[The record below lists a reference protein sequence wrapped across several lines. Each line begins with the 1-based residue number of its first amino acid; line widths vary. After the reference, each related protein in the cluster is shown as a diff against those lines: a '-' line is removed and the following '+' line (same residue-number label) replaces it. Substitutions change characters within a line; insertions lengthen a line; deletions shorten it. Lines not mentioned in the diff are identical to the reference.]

1 MLQIDLKRFNFLL
14 LNIGKNIMT
23 KKYLIFGA
31 TGSVGSNLAEQLK
44 KSNHDVHLVGR
55 NETEIKKISEKLDC
69 TFTVVDVL
77 EEKFIEKVKNDI
89 NEVKGIA
96 YCVGSIDLKPIRMIN
111 EQDLNKCMKLNL
123 YSAIEAIKGYQEN
136 LKKNKGSI
144 VLFSTVAAQ
153 RGFTN
158 HTIIASA
165 KAAVE
170 GLTVSLAAEFAPN
183 IRVNCIAPSLSKSKI
198 AEPMLKNVAVAE
210 GIAKAHP
217 LKRLGEGKD
226 SAALAKF
233 LITEE
238 SSWVTGQIIAV
249 DGGRSRLS

>member
-1 MLQIDLKRFNFLL
+1 MSE
-14 LNIGKNIMT
+14 
-23 KKYLIFGA
+23 KYLIFGA
-31 TGSVGSNLAEQLK
+31 TGSVGSSLAEQLK
-44 KSNHDVHLVGR
+44 NSGNDIHLVAR
-55 NETEIKKISEKLDC
+55 NESEVKIIAEKLGC
-69 TFTVVDVL
+69 SYTIADVL
-77 EEKFIEKVKNDI
+77 EDGFIEKVKSDINDI
-89 NEVKGIA
+89 KGIS
-96 YCVGSIDLKPIRMIN
+96 YCVGSIDLKPLRMVT
-111 EQDLNKCMKLNL
+111 EADMNKCMKLNL
-123 YSAIEAIKGYQEN
+123 YSAIEAIKGFQES
-136 LKKNKGSI
+136 LKKNRGSV

-170 GLTVSLAAEFAPN
+170 GLTVTLAAEFAPN

-198 AEPMLKNVAVAE
+198 AEPMLKNPAIAE

-238 SSWVTGQIIAV
+238 SSWVTGQVIAV
-249 DGGRSRLS
+249 DGGRSKLS

>member
-1 MLQIDLKRFNFLL
+1 MSE
-14 LNIGKNIMT
+14 
-23 KKYLIFGA
+23 KYLIFGA
-31 TGSVGSNLAEQLK
+31 TGSVGSSLAEQLK
-44 KSNHDVHLVGR
+44 NSGNDIHLVAR
-55 NETEIKKISEKLDC
+55 NENEVKAIAEKLGC
-69 TFTVVDVL
+69 SYSVADVL
-77 EEKFIEKVKNDI
+77 EDGFIEKVKSDINDI
-89 NEVKGIA
+89 KGIA
-96 YCVGSIDLKPIRMIN
+96 YCVGSIDLKPLRMVT
-111 EQDLNKCMKLNL
+111 ETDMNKCMKLNL
-123 YSAIEAIKGYQEN
+123 YSAIEVIKGFQES
-136 LKKNKGSI
+136 LKKNKGSV

-170 GLTVSLAAEFAPN
+170 GLTVTLAAEFAPN

-198 AEPMLKNVAVAE
+198 AEPMLKNPAIAE

-233 LITEE
+233 LITED
-238 SSWVTGQIIAV
+238 SSWVTGQVIAV
-249 DGGRSRLS
+249 DGGRSKLS

>member
-1 MLQIDLKRFNFLL
+1 MSE
-14 LNIGKNIMT
+14 
-23 KKYLIFGA
+23 KYLIFGA
-31 TGSVGSNLAEQLK
+31 TGSVGSSLAEQLK
-44 KSNHDVHLVGR
+44 NSDYDIHLVAR
-55 NETEIKKISEKLDC
+55 NENDVRTISEKIGC
-69 TFTVVDVL
+69 TYTVADVL
-77 EEKFIEKVKNDI
+77 EDGFIEKIKTDI
-89 NEVKGIA
+89 AEIQGIA
-96 YCVGSIDLKPIRMIN
+96 YCVGSIDLKPLRMVT
-111 EQDLNKCMKLNL
+111 EQDLNRCMKLNL
-123 YSAIEAIKGYQEN
+123 YSAIEAIKGYQES

-170 GLTVSLAAEFAPN
+170 GLTVTLAAEFAPN

-198 AEPMLKNVAVAE
+198 AEPMLKNSAIAE

-233 LITEE
+233 LITNE
-238 SSWVTGQIIAV
+238 SSWITGQIIAV
-249 DGGRSRLS
+249 DGGRSKLS

>member
-1 MLQIDLKRFNFLL
+1 MSE
-14 LNIGKNIMT
+14 
-23 KKYLIFGA
+23 KYLIFGA
-31 TGSVGSNLAEQLK
+31 TGSVGSSLAEQLK
-44 KSNHDVHLVGR
+44 NSDHDIHLVAR
-55 NETEIKKISEKLDC
+55 NENDVKAISEKLGC
-69 TFTVVDVL
+69 TYTVADVL
-77 EEKFIEKVKNDI
+77 EDGFIEKIKTDI
-89 NEVKGIA
+89 ADIKGIA
-96 YCVGSIDLKPIRMIN
+96 YCVGSIDLKPLRMVT

-123 YSAIEAIKGYQEN
+123 YSAIEIIKGYQES

-170 GLTVSLAAEFAPN
+170 GLTVTLAAEFAPN

-198 AEPMLKNVAVAE
+198 AEPMLKNPVIAE

-233 LITEE
+233 LITNE
-238 SSWVTGQIIAV
+238 SSWITGQIIAV
-249 DGGRSRLS
+249 DGGRSKLS

>member
-1 MLQIDLKRFNFLL
+1 MSE
-14 LNIGKNIMT
+14 
-23 KKYLIFGA
+23 KYLIFGA
-31 TGSVGSNLAEQLK
+31 TGSVGSSLAEQLK
-44 KSNHDVHLVGR
+44 NSGNDIHLVAR
-55 NETEIKKISEKLDC
+55 NEGEVKVIADKLGC
-69 TFTVVDVL
+69 SYTVADVL
-77 EEKFIEKVKNDI
+77 EDGFIEKVKSDI
-89 NEVKGIA
+89 NEIKGIA
-96 YCVGSIDLKPIRMIN
+96 YCVGSIDLKPLRMVT
-111 EQDLNKCMKLNL
+111 EADMNKCMKLNL
-123 YSAIEAIKGYQEN
+123 YSAIEAIKGYQES
-136 LKKNKGSI
+136 LKKNKGSVI
-144 VLFSTVAAQ
+144 LFSTVAAQ

-170 GLTVSLAAEFAPN
+170 GLTVTLAAEFAPN

-198 AEPMLKNVAVAE
+198 AEPMLKNPAIAE

-238 SSWVTGQIIAV
+238 SSWITGQIIAV
-249 DGGRSRLS
+249 DGGRSKIS

>member
-1 MLQIDLKRFNFLL
+1 MSE
-14 LNIGKNIMT
+14 
-23 KKYLIFGA
+23 KYLIFGA
-31 TGSVGSNLAEQLK
+31 TGSVGSSLAKQLK
-44 KSNHDVHLVGR
+44 NSGNDIHLVAR
-55 NETEIKKISEKLDC
+55 NESEVKILSEKLSC
-69 TFTVVDVL
+69 SYTVADVL
-77 EEKFIEKVKNDI
+77 EDGFIEKIKEDI
-89 NEVKGIA
+89 NDVKGVA
-96 YCVGSIDLKPIRMIN
+96 YCVGSIDLKPLRMVT
-111 EQDLNKCMKLNL
+111 EVDMNKCMKLNL
-123 YSAIEAIKGYQEN
+123 YSVIEAIKGFQES
-136 LKKNKGSI
+136 LKKNNGSV

-170 GLTVSLAAEFAPN
+170 GLTVTLAAEFAPN

-198 AEPMLKNVAVAE
+198 AEPMLKNTTIAE

-238 SSWVTGQIIAV
+238 SSWITGQIIAV
-249 DGGRSRLS
+249 DGGRSKLS

>member
-1 MLQIDLKRFNFLL
+1 MSE
-14 LNIGKNIMT
+14 
-23 KKYLIFGA
+23 KYLIFGA
-31 TGSVGSNLAEQLK
+31 TGSVGSSLAEQLK
-44 KSNHDVHLVGR
+44 NSGNDIHLVAR
-55 NETEIKKISEKLDC
+55 NESEVKTIAEKLGC
-69 TFTVVDVL
+69 SYTVADVL
-77 EEKFIEKVKNDI
+77 EDGFIEKVKSDINDI
-89 NEVKGIA
+89 KGIA
-96 YCVGSIDLKPIRMIN
+96 YCVGSIDLKPLRMVT
-111 EQDLNKCMKLNL
+111 EADMNKCMKLNL
-123 YSAIEAIKGYQEN
+123 YSAIEAIKGFQES
-136 LKKNKGSI
+136 LKKNKGSV

-170 GLTVSLAAEFAPN
+170 GLTVTLAAEFAPN

-198 AEPMLKNVAVAE
+198 AEPMLKNPTIAE

-238 SSWVTGQIIAV
+238 SSWITGQIIAV
-249 DGGRSRLS
+249 DGGRSKLS

>member
-1 MLQIDLKRFNFLL
+1 MSE
-14 LNIGKNIMT
+14 
-23 KKYLIFGA
+23 KYLIFGA
-31 TGSVGSNLAEQLK
+31 TGSVGSSLAEQLK
-44 KSNHDVHLVGR
+44 NSGHNIHLVAR
-55 NETEIKKISEKLDC
+55 NKNEVKIISEKLGC
-69 TFTVVDVL
+69 SYTVVDVL
-77 EEKFIEKVKNDI
+77 EDGFIEKIKTDVSDI
-89 NEVKGIA
+89 KGIA
-96 YCVGSIDLKPIRMIN
+96 YCVGSIDLKPLRMVT

-123 YSAIEAIKGYQEN
+123 YSAIEAIKGYQDS
-136 LKKNKGSI
+136 LKINKGAV

-170 GLTVSLAAEFAPN
+170 GLTVTLAAEFAPN
-183 IRVNCIAPSLSKSKI
+183 IRVNCIAPSLTKSKI
-198 AEPMLKNVAVAE
+198 AESMLKNVALAE

-226 SAALAKF
+226 SASLAKF

-238 SSWVTGQIIAV
+238 SSWITGQIIAV
-249 DGGRSRLS
+249 DGGRSKLS

>member
-1 MLQIDLKRFNFLL
+1 MSE
-14 LNIGKNIMT
+14 
-23 KKYLIFGA
+23 KYLIFGA
-31 TGSVGSNLAEQLK
+31 TGSVGSSLAEQLK
-44 KSNHDVHLVGR
+44 SSGNDIHLVAR
-55 NETEIKKISEKLDC
+55 NKDEVKIIAEKLSC
-69 TFTVVDVL
+69 SYTIADVL
-77 EEKFIEKVKNDI
+77 EDGFIEKIKTDI
-89 NEVKGIA
+89 NEIKGMA
-96 YCVGSIDLKPIRMIN
+96 YCVGSIDLKPLRMVTEN
-111 EQDLNKCMKLNL
+111 DLNKCMKLNL
-123 YSAIEAIKGYQEN
+123 YSAVEAIKGFQES
-136 LKKNKGSI
+136 LKKNNGSV

-170 GLTVSLAAEFAPN
+170 GLTVTLAAEFAPN

-198 AEPMLKNVAVAE
+198 AAPMLKNATIAE

-217 LKRLGEGKD
+217 LKRLGEGRD

-238 SSWVTGQIIAV
+238 SSWITGQIIAV
-249 DGGRSRLS
+249 DGGRSKLS

>member
-1 MLQIDLKRFNFLL
+1 MSE
-14 LNIGKNIMT
+14 
-23 KKYLIFGA
+23 KYLIFGA
-31 TGSVGSNLAEQLK
+31 TGSVGSSLAEQLK
-44 KSNHDVHLVGR
+44 NSGNDIHLVAR
-55 NETEIKKISEKLDC
+55 NESEVKAIAEKLGC
-69 TFTVVDVL
+69 SYTVADVL
-77 EEKFIEKVKNDI
+77 EDGFIEKVKLDI
-89 NEVKGIA
+89 NEIKGVA
-96 YCVGSIDLKPIRMIN
+96 YCVGSIDLKPLRMVT
-111 EQDLNKCMKLNL
+111 EADMNKCVKLNL
-123 YSAIEAIKGYQEN
+123 YSAIEAIKGFQES
-136 LKKNKGSI
+136 LKKNKGSV

-170 GLTVSLAAEFAPN
+170 GLTVTLAAEFAPH

-198 AEPMLKNVAVAE
+198 AEPMLKNPAIAE

-238 SSWVTGQIIAV
+238 SSWITGQIIAV
-249 DGGRSRLS
+249 DGGRSKLS

>member
-1 MLQIDLKRFNFLL
+1 MSE
-14 LNIGKNIMT
+14 
-23 KKYLIFGA
+23 KYLIFGA
-31 TGSVGSNLAEQLK
+31 TGSVGSSLAEQLK
-44 KSNHDVHLVGR
+44 DSGNEIHLIAR
-55 NETEIKKISEKLDC
+55 NEDEVKVIADKLDC
-69 TFTVVDVL
+69 SYTVADVL
-77 EEKFIEKVKNDI
+77 EDGFIEKVKTDI
-89 NEVKGIA
+89 HEIKGIA
-96 YCVGSIDLKPIRMIN
+96 YCVGSIDLKPLRMVT
-111 EQDLNKCMKLNL
+111 EADMNKCMKLNL
-123 YSAIEAIKGYQEN
+123 YSAIEAIKGFQES
-136 LKKNKGSI
+136 LKKNKGSV

-170 GLTVSLAAEFAPN
+170 GLTVTLAAEFAPN

-198 AEPMLKNVAVAE
+198 AEPMLKNPAIAE

-238 SSWVTGQIIAV
+238 SSWITGQIIAV
-249 DGGRSRLS
+249 DGGRSKLS

>member
-1 MLQIDLKRFNFLL
+1 MSE
-14 LNIGKNIMT
+14 
-23 KKYLIFGA
+23 KYLIFGA
-31 TGSVGSNLAEQLK
+31 TGSVGSSLAEQLK
-44 KSNHDVHLVGR
+44 NSGKDIHLVAR
-55 NETEIKKISEKLDC
+55 NEIEVKAIAEKLGC
-69 TFTVVDVL
+69 SYTLADVL
-77 EEKFIEKVKNDI
+77 EDGFIEKVKSDINDI
-89 NEVKGIA
+89 KGIA
-96 YCVGSIDLKPIRMIN
+96 YCVGSIDLKPLRMVT
-111 EQDLNKCMKLNL
+111 EADMNKCMKLNL
-123 YSAIEAIKGYQEN
+123 YSAIEAIKGFQES
-136 LKKNKGSI
+136 LKKNKGSV

-170 GLTVSLAAEFAPN
+170 GLTVTLAAEFAPH

-198 AEPMLKNVAVAE
+198 AEPMLKNPAIAE

-238 SSWVTGQIIAV
+238 SSWVTGQVIAV
-249 DGGRSRLS
+249 DGGRSKLS

>member
-1 MLQIDLKRFNFLL
+1 MSE
-14 LNIGKNIMT
+14 
-23 KKYLIFGA
+23 KYVIFGA
-31 TGSVGSNLAEQLK
+31 TGSIGSSLAEQLK
-44 KSNHDVHLVGR
+44 NSGNDIHLVGR
-55 NETEIKKISEKLDC
+55 NESELSYVSEKLGC
-69 TFTVVDVL
+69 SHTVANVL
-77 EEKFIEKVKNDI
+77 EDRFIEKVKSDI
-89 NEVKGIA
+89 SEIKGMA
-96 YCVGSIDLKPIRMIN
+96 YCVGSIDLKPLRMVN
-111 EQDLNKCMKLNL
+111 EQDFQKCMKLNL
-123 YSAIEAIKGYQEN
+123 YSAVEAIKGFQES

-158 HTIIASA
+158 HAIIASA

-183 IRVNCIAPSLSKSKI
+183 IRVNCVAPSLTKSKI
-198 AEPMLKNVAVAE
+198 AEPMLKNTAIAE

-233 LITEE
+233 LLTED

-249 DGGRSRLS
+249 DGGRSKLS

>member
-1 MLQIDLKRFNFLL
+1 MSE
-14 LNIGKNIMT
+14 
-23 KKYLIFGA
+23 KYLVFGA
-31 TGSVGSNLAEQLK
+31 TGSVGSSLAEKLK
-44 KSNHDVHLVGR
+44 NSGNGIHLVAR
-55 NETEIKKISEKLDC
+55 NESEVKIIAEKLDC
-69 TFTVVDVL
+69 SYTVADVL
-77 EEKFIEKVKNDI
+77 EDGFIERVKSDINDI
-89 NEVKGIA
+89 KGIA
-96 YCVGSIDLKPIRMIN
+96 YCVGSIDLKPLRMVT
-111 EQDLNKCMKLNL
+111 EADMNKCMKLNL
-123 YSAIEAIKGYQEN
+123 YSAIEAIKGFQES
-136 LKKNKGSI
+136 LKKNKGSV

-170 GLTVSLAAEFAPN
+170 GLTVTLAAEFAPN

-198 AEPMLKNVAVAE
+198 AEPMLKNPAIAE

-233 LITEE
+233 LITDE
-238 SSWVTGQIIAV
+238 SSWITGQIIAV
-249 DGGRSRLS
+249 DGGRSKLS

>member
-1 MLQIDLKRFNFLL
+1 MSE
-14 LNIGKNIMT
+14 
-23 KKYLIFGA
+23 KYLIFGA
-31 TGSVGSNLAEQLK
+31 TGSVGSSLAEQLK
-44 KSNHDVHLVGR
+44 NSGNDIHLVAR
-55 NETEIKKISEKLDC
+55 SESEVKVIADKLGC
-69 TFTVVDVL
+69 SYTVADVL
-77 EEKFIEKVKNDI
+77 EDGFIEKVKTDI
-89 NEVKGIA
+89 NEIKGIA
-96 YCVGSIDLKPIRMIN
+96 YCVGSIDLKPLRMVT
-111 EQDLNKCMKLNL
+111 EADMNKCMKLNL
-123 YSAIEAIKGYQEN
+123 YSAIEAIKGYQES
-136 LKKNKGSI
+136 LKKNKGSV

-170 GLTVSLAAEFAPN
+170 GLTVTLAAEFAPN

-198 AEPMLKNVAVAE
+198 AAPMLKNPTIAE

-233 LITEE
+233 LITED
-238 SSWVTGQIIAV
+238 SSWITGQVIAV
-249 DGGRSRLS
+249 DGGRSKLS

>member
-1 MLQIDLKRFNFLL
+1 MSE
-14 LNIGKNIMT
+14 
-23 KKYLIFGA
+23 KYVIFGA
-31 TGSVGSNLAEQLK
+31 TGSIGSSLAEQLK
-44 KSNHDVHLVGR
+44 NSGNDIHLVGR
-55 NETEIKKISEKLDC
+55 NESELSSISERLGC
-69 TFTVVDVL
+69 SHTAADVL
-77 EEKFIEKVKNDI
+77 EEGFIEKVKSDI
-89 NEVKGIA
+89 SEIKGLA
-96 YCVGSIDLKPIRMIN
+96 YCVGSIDLKPLRMVN
-111 EQDLNKCMKLNL
+111 EQDFQKCMKLNL
-123 YSAIEAIKGYQEN
+123 YSAVEAIKGYQES

-158 HTIIASA
+158 HAIIASA

-183 IRVNCIAPSLSKSKI
+183 IRVNCVAPSLTKSKI
-198 AEPMLKNVAVAE
+198 AEPMLKNTAIAE

-233 LITEE
+233 LLTED

-249 DGGRSRLS
+249 DGGRSKLS

>member
-1 MLQIDLKRFNFLL
+1 MSE
-14 LNIGKNIMT
+14 
-23 KKYLIFGA
+23 KYVIFGA
-31 TGSVGSNLAEQLK
+31 TGSIGSSLAEQLK
-44 KSNHDVHLVGR
+44 NSGNNIHLVGR
-55 NETEIKKISEKLDC
+55 NESELSSISEKLGC
-69 TFTVVDVL
+69 SHTAADVL
-77 EEKFIEKVKNDI
+77 EDGFIEKVKSDI
-89 NEVKGIA
+89 SEIKGLA
-96 YCVGSIDLKPIRMIN
+96 YCVGSIDLKPLRMVN
-111 EQDLNKCMKLNL
+111 EQDFQKCMKLNL
-123 YSAIEAIKGYQEN
+123 YSAVEAIKGYQES

-158 HTIIASA
+158 HAIIASA

-183 IRVNCIAPSLSKSKI
+183 IRVNCVAPSLTKSKI
-198 AEPMLKNVAVAE
+198 AEPMLKNTAVAE

-233 LITEE
+233 LLTED

-249 DGGRSRLS
+249 DGGRSKLS

>member
-1 MLQIDLKRFNFLL
+1 MSD
-14 LNIGKNIMT
+14 
-23 KKYLIFGA
+23 KYLIFGA
-31 TGSVGSNLAEQLK
+31 TGSVGSSLAEQLINSGNK
-44 KSNHDVHLVGR
+44 IHLVAR
-55 NETEIKKISEKLDC
+55 NEDEVKAISEKLVC
-69 TFTVVDVL
+69 NFTVADVL
-77 EEKFIEKVKNDI
+77 EDGFIEKVKADI
-89 NEVKGIA
+89 DDIKGIA
-96 YCVGSIDLKPIRMIN
+96 YCVGSIDLKPLRMIT
-111 EQDLNKCMKLNL
+111 EQDMNKCMKLNL

-136 LKKNKGSI
+136 LKKNKGSV

-170 GLTVSLAAEFAPN
+170 GLTVTLAAEFAPN

-198 AEPMLKNVAVAE
+198 AEPMLKNPTIAE

-238 SSWVTGQIIAV
+238 SSWITGQIIAV
-249 DGGRSRLS
+249 DGGRSKLS